1 MIWWQ
6 WRYVGLPVCLLAC
19 ACLGPAM
26 ANERGFPFGREMI
39 LDTAPLPGSKRI
51 PILEIEENGAASI
64 DLWCA
69 SLHGQ
74 ANVSD
79 DTISIVPGPPQP
91 ASCVPERQTGDE
103 NLLAAIAQVTN
114 WRRNGDV
121 IELRGASTLRFRLM
135 TN

>member
-1 MIWWQ
+1 MIG
-6 WRYVGLPVCLLAC
+6 WRCVGFLVWLSIGVW
-19 ACLGPAM
+19 LGPAA
-26 ANERGFPFGREMI
+26 ANDGGFPFGREMI
-39 LDTAPLPGSKRI
+39 LEASPMPGSKRM

-69 SLHGQ
+69 RLHGQ
-74 ANVSD
+74 ASVSN
-79 DTISIVPGPPQP
+79 DTISIVPGPSQP
-91 ASCVPERQTGDE
+91 ASCAPERQTGDE

-114 WRRNGDV
+114 WRRSGDV